1 MSGDVRVE
9 SDSMGE
15 ISLSADSLWG
25 AQTQRAVENFAV
37 SDLRIHPYMLKAL
50 CLIKKHAALANS
62 SLGLLDEKL
71 AAAVASGADRIVR
84 ENKSDQFPIDV
95 FQTGSG
101 TSWNMNINEVLSNL
115 ANLELGGTVGSRTPV
130 HPNDHVN
137 KGQSSNDVIPS
148 AITLA
153 NRLLLHKTID
163 HMKSLELS
171 FSKKAGAFQ
180 DILKLGR
187 THLQDAVPMT
197 LGQEFSAFAAQ
208 IRQGRINLES
218 MKAPLSELPL
228 GGTAIGTG
236 LNAHPDFAVKA
247 VEGISEETGI
257 TFRVM
262 ENKFQGISFRSA
274 QVDLMGV
281 INSISSDLMKIA
293 NDLRL
298 LTSGPR
304 SGLGEIIL
312 PSLQP
317 GSSIMPGKVNPVIP
331 EMVIQVAAHL
341 QGKAL
346 SVSIA
351 NQHGPLQLN
360 MMMPLISHETLSAL
374 ELLAET
380 ARVFALNCIDGI
392 EAEKE
397 NCLQAIEGSLAMV
410 TPVALTIGYDE
421 AARIAYKAYK
431 EKRPVRQVL
440 YESGLLSR
448 EEVDRLL
455 DPSGMTGEQI

>member
-1 MSGDVRVE
+1 MSDKMRTE

-15 ISLSADSLWG
+15 ISLPADSLWG

-37 SDLRIHPYMLKAL
+37 SPLKIHPYMLRAL
-50 CLIKKHAALANS
+50 CLVKKHAAHANAE
-62 SLGLLDEKL
+62 LGLLEGEL
-71 AAAVASGADRIVR
+71 AEAIAKAADLVVGENRI
-84 ENKSDQFPIDV
+84 DQFPIDV

-115 ANLELGGTVGSRTPV
+115 ANIGLGGEAGTRKPV

-153 NRLLLHKTID
+153 NRLLLD
-163 HMKSLELS
+163 HAVEGMKVLEES
-171 FSKKAGAFQ
+171 FFKKSEEFK

-197 LGQEFSAFAAQ
+197 LGQEFSAFAVQ
-208 IRQGRINLES
+208 LRQGRKNLEA
-218 MKAPLSELPL
+218 MGGALCELPL

-236 LNAHPDFAVKA
+236 LNAHPGFAEKTA
-247 VEGISEETGI
+247 EGISKETGI
-257 TFRVM
+257 RFRIM
-262 ENKFQGISFRSA
+262 ENKFQGISFRSS

-281 INSISSDLMKIA
+281 INSISTDLMKIA

-331 EMVIQVAAHL
+331 EMVIQVSAYL

-360 MMMPLISHETLSAL
+360 MMLPLISHETLTSL
-374 ELLAET
+374 QLLGET
-380 ARVFALNCIDGI
+380 ARTFAANCVDGI
-392 EAEKE
+392 VGAKD
-397 NCLQAIEGSLAMV
+397 NCLGAIEGSLAMV
-410 TPVALTIGYDE
+410 TPVALEIGYDK
-421 AARIAYKAYK
+421 AAELAYKAYK
-431 EKRPVRQVL
+431 EKRPVREVL

-448 EEVDRLL
+448 EDVDRLL
-455 DPSGMTGEQI
+455 DPSGMCGL

>member
-1 MSGDVRVE
+1 MNKDMRIE
-9 SDSMGE
+9 SDSMGT
-15 ISLSADSLWG
+15 ISLAADSMWG

-37 SDLRIHPYMLKAL
+37 SPLRIHPFMLQAL
-50 CLIKKHAALANS
+50 CLIKKHAALSNKSLDLIDQKIATAIANS
-62 SLGLLDEKL
+62 
-71 AAAVASGADRIVR
+71 ADSIIS
-84 ENKSDQFPIDV
+84 EDKMNQFPIDV

-101 TSWNMNINEVLSNL
+101 TSWNMNINEVISNLSNL
-115 ANLELGGTVGSRTPV
+115 SLGGTVGGRTPV

-148 AITLA
+148 AITVA
-153 NRLLLHKTID
+153 NRLLLEQTIMAVKVLED
-163 HMKSLELS
+163 SFFKKSEE
-171 FSKKAGAFQ
+171 FKG
-180 DILKLGR
+180 ILKLGR

-197 LGQEFSAFAAQ
+197 LGQEFSAFAVQ
-208 IRQGRINLES
+208 IHHGRKNLEA
-218 MKAPLSELPL
+218 MKKPLSELPL

-236 LNAHPDFAVKA
+236 LNAHPGFAKAA
-247 VEGISEETGI
+247 VEGISSETGI
-257 TFRVM
+257 PFKLM
-262 ENKFQGISFRSA
+262 DNKFQGISFRSS

-281 INSISSDLMKIA
+281 INSIAVDLMKIA

-331 EMVIQVAAHL
+331 EMVIQVSAHL
-341 QGKAL
+341 QGKVL

-374 ELLAET
+374 ELLGET
-380 ARVFALNCIDGI
+380 ARVFALNCVDGI
-392 EAEKE
+392 EADKD
-397 NCLQAIEGSLAMV
+397 NCLQAIERSLAMI
-410 TPVALTIGYDE
+410 TPVALTIGYDK
-421 AARIAYKAYK
+421 AAELAHKAYI
-431 EKRPVRQVL
+431 EKRSVREVL
-440 YESGLLSR
+440 YESELLPK
-448 EEVDRLL
+448 EDVDRLL
-455 DPSGMTGEQI
+455 DPSGMTGE

>member
-1 MSGDVRVE
+1 MSKDMRIE

-25 AQTQRAVENFAV
+25 AQTQRAIENFAV
-37 SDLRIHPYMLKAL
+37 SPLRIHPIMLQAL
-50 CLIKKHAALANS
+50 CLIKKHAALSNS
-62 SLGLLDEKL
+62 SLDLLDRKL
-71 AAAVASGADRIVR
+71 ANAIANSADSIIT
-84 ENKSDQFPIDV
+84 ENKMDQFPIDV

-115 ANLELGGTVGSRTPV
+115 SNLSLGGSVGGRKPI

-153 NRLLLHKTID
+153 NRLLLEQTINSVKVLEASFFK
-163 HMKSLELS
+163 KSEE
-171 FSKKAGAFQ
+171 FK

-197 LGQEFSAFAAQ
+197 LGQEFSAFAVQ
-208 IRQGRINLES
+208 IRRGRKNLEAL
-218 MKAPLSELPL
+218 KEHLSELPL

-236 LNAHPDFAVKA
+236 LNAHPDFARAA
-247 VEGISEETGI
+247 VEGISSETGI
-257 TFRVM
+257 PFKVM
-262 ENKFQGISFRSA
+262 ENKFQGISFRSS

-281 INSISSDLMKIA
+281 INSIAVDLMKIA

-331 EMVIQVAAHL
+331 EMVIQVSAHL
-341 QGKAL
+341 QGKVL

-374 ELLAET
+374 ELLGET
-380 ARVFALNCIDGI
+380 ARVFALNCVDGI

-410 TPVALTIGYDE
+410 TPVALTIGYDK
-421 AARIAYKAYK
+421 AAALAHKAYK
-431 EKRPVRQVL
+431 EKRSVREVL
-440 YESGLLSR
+440 YESALLSK

-455 DPSGMTGEQI
+455 DPSGMTGE

>member
-1 MSGDVRVE
+1 MSTNRIE

-15 ISLSADSLWG
+15 VSLPSDALWG

-37 SDLRIHPYMLKAL
+37 SPLRIHPYMLKAL
-50 CLIKKHAALANS
+50 CLIKKHCALANT

-71 AAAVASGADRIVR
+71 SRAIARSADSII
-84 ENKSDQFPIDV
+84 EEGKLDQFPVDV

-101 TSWNMNINEVLSNL
+101 TSWNMNINEVISNLSNIS
-115 ANLELGGTVGSRTPV
+115 LGGEVGSRKPV

-137 KGQSSNDVIPS
+137 KGQSSNDVIPT
-148 AITLA
+148 AVTLA
-153 NRLLLHKTID
+153 DRLLLEEAVRG
-163 HMKSLELS
+163 MKALEES
-171 FSKKAGAFQ
+171 FTRKAQEFSS
-180 DILKLGR
+180 ILKLGR

-208 IRQGRINLES
+208 IAQGRKNLEAQ
-218 MKAPLSELPL
+218 KAPLCELPL

-236 LNAHPDFAVKA
+236 LNAHPKFGETAVR
-247 VEGISEETGI
+247 GIAEETGI
-257 TFRVM
+257 PFRSM
-262 ENKFQGISFRSA
+262 DNKFQGISFRSS

-281 INSISSDLMKIA
+281 LNSIACDLMKIA

-331 EMVIQVAAHL
+331 EMVIQVAAFI

-360 MMMPLISHETLSAL
+360 MMMPLISHETLTAL
-374 ELLAET
+374 DLLGST
-380 ARVFALNCIDGI
+380 ARVFAVNCVDGI
-392 EAEKE
+392 EAEEE
-397 NCLQAIEGSLAMV
+397 NCLMAIEGSLAMV
-410 TPVALTIGYDE
+410 TPVALSIGYDK
-421 AARIAYKAYK
+421 AAQLAYKAYK
-431 EKRPVRQVL
+431 EKRPVRDVL
-440 YESGLLSR
+440 YESGLLEK
-448 EEVDRLL
+448 EEIDRLL
-455 DPSGMTGEQI
+455 DPASMTGESR

>member
-1 MSGDVRVE
+1 MSKEYRTE

-15 ISLSADSLWG
+15 VKLPSDAFWG
-25 AQTQRAVENFAV
+25 AQTQRAVENFSV
-37 SDLRIHPYMLKAL
+37 SPLTIHPYMLKAL
-50 CLIKKHAALANS
+50 CFIKKHAAAANA
-62 SLGLLDEKL
+62 SLGLLPSEL
-71 AAAVASGADRIVR
+71 ASAIAEAGDGIVR
-84 ENKSDQFPIDV
+84 DERLDQFPIDV

-115 ANLELGGTVGSRTPV
+115 ANMSLGGELGSRKPV

-148 AITLA
+148 AVTLA
-153 NRLLLHKTID
+153 DRLLLEEAIRG
-163 HMKSLELS
+163 MKALEDS
-171 FSKKAGAFQ
+171 FYEKAQEFASV
-180 DILKLGR
+180 LKLGR

-208 IRQGRINLES
+208 IRRGRENLEAQR
-218 MKAPLSELPL
+218 APLEELPL

-236 LNAHPDFAVKA
+236 LNAHPEMSILAIR
-247 VEGISEETGI
+247 GIAEETGI
-257 TFRVM
+257 PFRPM
-262 ENKFQGISFRSA
+262 ENRFQGISFRSS

-281 INSISSDLMKIA
+281 ITSIATDLMKIA

-331 EMVIQVAAHL
+331 EMVIQASAYL

-374 ELLAET
+374 SLLAGTAET
-380 ARVFALNCIDGI
+380 FARNCVDGI
-392 EAEKE
+392 TAEKE

-410 TPVALTIGYDE
+410 TPVALKIGYDK
-421 AARIAYKAYK
+421 AAELAYKAYK
-431 EKRPVRQVL
+431 EKRTVRELL
-440 YESGLLSR
+440 YESGLLSS
-448 EEVDRLL
+448 EEVDELL
-455 DPSGMTGEQI
+455 DPASMTGV